1 MADTVLSNHCL
12 QCKPQI
18 PMPSKYIV
26 EQAELLRR
34 TGNAE
39 LVLQNMR
46 ETYAAS
52 SFASQMSRVKQQW
65 FLFNDR
71 HESFQQDF
79 QAGLRSLR
87 SQRIAPAFID
97 KYLLFGRSD
106 LRAQHSQQKAAARKS
121 FSGSKRTDDAIAATR
136 LLPEYMSQYRMSR
149 SDKEKSVT
157 LASKSIEAR
166 SMKCIDIDDADALVT
181 RCKSIVTALTED
193 PFLIT
198 AAVGVLCGRRSCEIL
213 RTGVFDTSSKGAHA
227 CLFHGAAKKR
237 GAQRGEHIPI
247 MCKFKYLSRAVTHV
261 RREIDACSI
270 SNTQMNSKYSHK
282 LGDAAKILTQ
292 SLDTRFHDLRA
303 VYAMVTHQ
311 VFDNDCSVNIWLKK
325 TLLHDSIETS
335 VFYSRCKVVNYPPKL
350 GRWTF

>member
-1 MADTVLSNHCL
+1 
-12 QCKPQI
+12 
-18 PMPSKYIV
+18 MPSKYIV

-34 TGNAE
+34 TRDAA

-46 ETYAAS
+46 GTYASS
-52 SFASQMSRVKQQW
+52 SFPSQMSRLKQEW

-71 HESFQQDF
+71 HEAFEADF

-87 SQRIAPAFID
+87 SQRIASQYIE
-97 KYLLFGRSD
+97 KYLLFGKSD
-106 LRAQHSQQKAAARKS
+106 LRSQHSQQKAAARNG
-121 FSGSKRTDDAIAATR
+121 FSGSKRTDAAIATVR
-136 LLPEYMSQYRMSR
+136 LLPEYMSQYRMSKD
-149 SDKEKSVT
+149 DKEKSVT

-166 SMKCIDIDDADALVT
+166 SMKCVDIEDADALVT
-181 RCKSIVTALTED
+181 RCRNIVTSLDED

-213 RTGVFDTSSKGAHA
+213 RTGVFDTSSRGTYA

-247 MCKFKYLSRAVTHV
+247 MCKFKYLSRAIVHI

-303 VYAMVTHQ
+303 VYAMVTHH

-335 VFYSRCKVVNYPPKL
+335 VFYSRCKVQNYPPKL